1 MRHMARGPLTLEES
15 AAALARYQRHW
26 DEHGFGLLA
35 VEERTSGRLIGRAG
49 PQFHRLW
56 RADPEIGWGFDP
68 EYWGKRLATEAGA
81 ASLKWAFGDLDLAR
95 LVSIA
100 TPDNLASR
108 RVMPV
113 ATDRDL
119 HRVMAQHPGSSAV
132 LTVAALAQVED
143 AARLRVLPL
152 DRINFDSIVL
162 VTYSPDAPQPGA
174 RP

>member
-68 EYWGKRLATEAGA
+68 EYWGKGLATEAGA

-95 LVSIA
+95 LVSIT

-108 RVMPV
+108 RIMGKLGFRFVEEIFDPTLGVAVM
-113 ATDRDL
+113 L
-119 HRVMAQHPGSSAV
+119 HALERGDEYRRSEAGS
-132 LTVAALAQVED
+132 
-143 AARLRVLPL
+143 
-152 DRINFDSIVL
+152 RI
-162 VTYSPDAPQPGA
+162 
-174 RP
+174 